1 MAERQTT
8 DRDDLEALAAEYVV
22 GVLEADERRRFEALV
37 KTSPEAA
44 EALLRWENR
53 LHGLNEGYGAEV
65 PPDAIKRQVD
75 SRLFSGAA
83 EQKQKS
89 GGLWQS
95 LAFWRGFGLA
105 GTAAAVALALW
116 AAGLSGEVSQTRI
129 ALIDAQKATAQ
140 AEQNLK
146 AYEGEL
152 AARSERLAE
161 LEGELAETRTGLQ
174 TAQAELAEALE
185 RSQPILVVSLESGDT
200 DYRFLAVHEEGSDE
214 MRMTLVSGDAQADK
228 DFELWLVEPNEQPV
242 SLGVIGEGRT
252 AVALTPEYTQVL
264 EAGGLLAVSIEQ
276 KGGSPTGASQGPVV
290 AVGSPQRL

>member
-1 MAERQTT
+1 MAKRQTK

-37 KTSPEAA
+37 NTSPEAA

-53 LHGLNEGYGAEV
+53 LHGLNEGYGAEA
-65 PPDAIKRQVD
+65 PPDSVKQAIDK
-75 SRLFSGAA
+75 RLFADAVAQA
-83 EQKQKS
+83 EKS
-89 GGLWQS
+89 AGLWQS
-95 LAFWRGFGLA
+95 LAFWRGFGLV
-105 GTAAAVALALW
+105 GTAAAVALSLW

-129 ALIDAQKATAQ
+129 ALIDAQKAATG
-140 AEQNLK
+140 AEQSLK

-152 AARSERLAE
+152 AARGERLAQ
-161 LEGELAETRTGLQ
+161 LESELAETRTGLQ
-174 TAQAELAEALE
+174 TAQAELAQALE

-252 AVALTPEYTQVL
+252 AVALTPQFTQVL

-276 KGGSPTGASQGPVV
+276 KGGSPTGVSQGPVV

>member
-1 MAERQTT
+1 MAKRQTK

-53 LHGLNEGYGAEV
+53 LHGLNEGYGAEA
-65 PPDAIKRQVD
+65 PPDSVKQGIDK
-75 SRLFSGAA
+75 RLFADAVAQA
-83 EQKQKS
+83 EKS
-89 GGLWQS
+89 AGLWQS
-95 LAFWRGFGLA
+95 LAFWRGFGLV

-129 ALIDAQKATAQ
+129 ALIDAQKAATG

-152 AARSERLAE
+152 AARSERLAQ
-161 LEGELAETRTGLQ
+161 LESELAETRTGLQ
-174 TAQAELAEALE
+174 TAQAELAQALE

-252 AVALTPEYTQVL
+252 AVALTPQFTQVL

-276 KGGSPTGASQGPVV
+276 KGGSPTGVSQGPVV

>member
-1 MAERQTT
+1 MAERQTK
-8 DRDDLEALAAEYVV
+8 DREDLEALAAEYVV
-22 GVLEADERRRFEALV
+22 GVLDAEERRRFEALV
-37 KTSPEAA
+37 RTSPEAA
-44 EALLRWENR
+44 EALVRWENR
-53 LHGLNEGYGAEV
+53 LHGLNEGYGAET
-65 PPDAIKRQVD
+65 PPSSIKQGLD
-75 SRLFSGAA
+75 KRLFADAA
-83 EQKQKS
+83 SQIEKS

-95 LAFWRGFGLA
+95 LAFWRGFGLV

-116 AAGLSGEVSQTRI
+116 GAGLSGEVSQTRI
-129 ALIDAQKATAQ
+129 ALIDAQKAATE
-140 AEQNLK
+140 AEQNLT

-161 LEGELAETRTGLQ
+161 LESELSETRSGLE
-174 TAQAELAEALE
+174 TAQAELAEAQQN
-185 RSQPILVVSLESGDT
+185 SQPVLVVSLESGDT

-214 MRMTLVSGDAQADK
+214 VRMTLVSGDAQADK

-252 AVALTPEYTQVL
+252 AVALAPEYTQVL

-276 KGGSPTGASQGPVV
+276 KGGSPTGTAQGPVV